1 MLWLSWAHPLWF
13 WPVLAVAVVMAVA
26 LIVVLFK
33 FLRALLRRFS
43 PATQA
48 TF

>member
-1 MLWLSWAHPLWF
+1 MLWLAFNHPLVF
-13 WPVLAVAVVMAVA
+13 WPVLAVAVVCALV

-43 PATQA
+43 PKPQA
-48 TF
+48 AA